1 MIKSVLNS
9 ILIFYLSF
17 FKIPKKVIEILVRLQ
32 RRFLWGAGV
41 DEFKTAWVKWET
53 VCLPNYHGG
62 LGVRDLELINMALL
76 GKWKWSML
84 QEDDT
89 IWNRILVSKYGG
101 WRVLDLERVNQPESL
116 WWRDLKKSCG
126 ASAVGEWFNKGMK
139 LKIGC
144 WSRVNFWTDKWTGGP
159 ELLGEK
165 FPCLFVLFEQ
175 QNCKVA
181 WMGFMWGSSWEWTF
195 VWRRNSVLVG
205 EFSVRFSG

>member
-1 MIKSVLNS
+1 MKDGDSEKSMEAEMSLSISSWESKIIDRLLLLVVL
-9 ILIFYLSF
+9 L
-17 FKIPKKVIEILVRLQ
+17 LVLVVVV
-32 RRFLWGAGV
+32 LVGV
-41 DEFKTAWVKWET
+41 VT
-53 VCLPNYHGG
+53 
-62 LGVRDLELINMALL
+62 
-76 GKWKWSML
+76 
-84 QEDDT
+84 
-89 IWNRILVSKYGG
+89 
-101 WRVLDLERVNQPESL
+101 VLDLERVNQPESL

-144 WSRVNFWTDKWTGGP
+144 WSRVNFWTDKWMGGP

-195 VWRRNSVLVG
+195 VWRRN
-205 EFSVRFSG
+205 FQYW